1 MKGMEEKVKGMEEKG
16 EGVETLRDRKK
27 GQKKEVIS
35 LKGETVYVTCLS

>member
-27 GQKKEVIS
+27 GQKKEVNL
-35 LKGETVYVTCLS
+35 LKGETDSYTCN